1 MRAPEF
7 WRMDGALAAAL
18 APIGHVVAA
27 AARLRRALVVPSRAP
42 VPVVVVGN
50 LVAGGAGKTPVAIS
64 LAIELHRLGR
74 AVHCLTRGYGGR
86 LAGPVRVDPTAH
98 TADQV
103 GDEAL
108 LLAHHAPTW
117 VASDRVAGA
126 RMAAGAGAELL
137 VLDDGFQNP
146 ALAVDLAL
154 VVIDGAYGFGNGR
167 VMPAGP
173 LREPVADGLAR
184 AHAVV
189 LMGQDEAGVL
199 PTVEAAQPDLPI
211 LRARLVPGPEGDG
224 FAGRRVLAFA
234 GIGRPEKFFRMLA
247 DLRAD
252 LVGRESFP
260 DHHRYT
266 PDQIMRLVERATALK
281 ATPVTTAKD
290 VQRLPSGARAM
301 IEVLTV
307 GVAWKDPVA
316 LDRLIAPI
324 VAASGAAGA

>member
-7 WRMDGALAAAL
+7 WRDDGALSRLL
-18 APIGHVVAA
+18 APLGLALSA
-27 AARLRRALVVPSRAP
+27 GARLRRLLVKPWRAP

-64 LAIELHRLGR
+64 LAIEFGR
-74 AVHCLTRGYGGR
+74 RGRRVHCLTRGHGGR
-86 LAGPVRVDPTAH
+86 LAGPVRVDPARH
-98 TADQV
+98 TAAEV

-108 LLAHHAPTW
+108 LLAQHAPCW
-117 VASDRVAGA
+117 VAADRALGA
-126 RMAAGAGAELL
+126 RMAAGDGAELI

-146 ALAVDLAL
+146 ALAADLAL
-154 VVIDGAYGFGNGR
+154 VVVDGAYGFGNGR

-184 AHAVV
+184 ADAVV

-199 PTVEAAQPDLPI
+199 PRIEAVRPALPV
-211 LRARLVPGPEGDG
+211 LRARLLPGPEGDG

-252 LVGRESFP
+252 LVGRESFA

-266 PDQIMRLVERATALK
+266 PDEVMRLVERASQLK
-281 ATPVTTAKD
+281 AAAVTTAKD
-290 VQRLPSGARAM
+290 AQRLPPEARAM
-301 IEVLTV
+301 VEVLTV
-307 GVAWKDPVA
+307 GVGWKDPVA
-316 LDRLIAPI
+316 LERLLAP
-324 VAASGAAGA
+324 VLDGSARAGA

>member
-7 WRMDGALAAAL
+7 WRSDGALSRLLLPLSL
-18 APIGHVVAA
+18 AFGA
-27 AARLRRALVVPSRAP
+27 AARLRRALVKPWQASVPI
-42 VPVVVVGN
+42 VVVGN

-64 LAIELHRLGR
+64 LAIEIRRRGHR
-74 AVHCLTRGYGGR
+74 VHCLTRGYGGR
-86 LAGPVRVDPTAH
+86 LVGPVRVDPARH
-98 TADQV
+98 TAADV

-108 LLAHHAPTW
+108 LLAQHAPCL
-117 VASDRVAGA
+117 VAADRALGA
-126 RMAAGAGAELL
+126 RMAAGDGAEII

-154 VVIDGAYGFGNGR
+154 VVVDGAYGFGNGR

-173 LREPVADGLAR
+173 LREPIADGLAR
-184 AHAVV
+184 ADALV

-199 PTVEAAQPDLPI
+199 PLIEAVRPSLPV
-211 LRARLVPGPEGDG
+211 LRARLLPGPEGDG

-266 PDQIMRLVERATALK
+266 PDEIMRLVERANQLK
-281 ATPVTTAKD
+281 AAAVTTAKD
-290 VQRLPSGARAM
+290 AQRLPPEARTM
-301 IEVLTV
+301 VEVLTV
-307 GVAWKDPVA
+307 GVGWRDPVA
-316 LDRLIAPI
+316 LERLIQPI
-324 VAASGAAGA
+324 LGSAERTGA